1 MFNFFWVLIC
11 SFGFLK
17 EFLFNKIAI
26 FRCLNISICDLT
38 QKTGLI
44 PIFIFLFF
52 DKQGP
57 NPDPSKNRIWILD
70 PEPYLKIFSNYF
82 KITFI

>member
-1 MFNFFWVLIC
+1 MCEHLYKRPHTKDRIDPY
-11 SFGFLK
+11 
-17 EFLFNKIAI
+17 FLF
-26 FRCLNISICDLT
+26 F
-38 QKTGLI
+38 
-44 PIFIFLFF
+44 FIF